1 MHSFDYDP
9 VDQLLNDTVTVN
21 GVTQHQY
28 SYAYDSAG
36 NRTTEQIDTTV
47 NPASYNN
54 LNQLTSLGG
63 NGQAISEGTL
73 DRAGTVTISDT
84 NTTITDENFHF
95 RLMAPVVAGSNLM
108 PITAIDAYGN
118 TTNQH
123 IQLTVS
129 GNGSQT
135 LAYDA
140 NGNLTSDG
148 ARTFEWDAANRCVAI
163 NQGTHRTEMTY
174 DGLNQRVKIV
184 EKENGN
190 VTSTKQFVW
199 IPGDAQPSEE
209 RDGSNNVTKRFYP
222 QGLRVSSTSYYYTK
236 DHLGSIREMT
246 DASGTVLARYDY
258 DSWGRSTTM
267 INTNKP
273 DFNFTGLYRHSKS
286 NLDFATYRAYDPDL
300 GRWLSRDPIA
310 ENAGTNLYRYV
321 RNNPT
326 GLVDPKGLDAIVLVV
341 HNVILGQGHIAIL
354 VGSNST
360 GWTYYSRNGYGS
372 DALGN
377 PTGNSVLRVYQTYQ
391 DFKNDTGESK
401 RYQEVYYIRTTLNED
416 LAMATYGDEHY
427 RDPYNT
433 IPYTHSN
440 NCADLTDEILTAGG
454 DPIPGDNTRFG
465 DVQIPNKQFNSL
477 IHSNM
482 GHLWNV
488 YP

>member
-1 MHSFDYDP
+1 
-9 VDQLLNDTVTVN
+9 
-21 GVTQHQY
+21 
-28 SYAYDSAG
+28 
-36 NRTTEQIDTTV
+36 
-47 NPASYNN
+47 
-54 LNQLTSLGG
+54 
-63 NGQAISEGTL
+63 
-73 DRAGTVTISDT
+73 
-84 NTTITDENFHF
+84 
-95 RLMAPVVAGSNLM
+95 
-108 PITAIDAYGN
+108 
-118 TTNQH
+118 
-123 IQLTVS
+123 
-129 GNGSQT
+129 
-135 LAYDA
+135 
-140 NGNLTSDG
+140 
-148 ARTFEWDAANRCVAI
+148 VAI
-163 NQGTHRTEMTY
+163 NFTGTTKRSEFTY
-174 DGLNQRVKIV
+174 DGLSRCEKIV
-184 EKENGN
+184 EKTNGS
-190 VTSTKQFVW
+190 VTSTRKLVW
-199 IPGDAQPSEE
+199 CDQQICEYRGA
-209 RDGSNNVTKRFYP
+209 NNAVQMMIYP
-222 QGLRVSSTSYYYTK
+222 QGQYASATPYFYTR
-236 DHLGSIREMT
+236 DHLGSVREMV

-258 DSWGRSTTM
+258 DSWGRSTTV